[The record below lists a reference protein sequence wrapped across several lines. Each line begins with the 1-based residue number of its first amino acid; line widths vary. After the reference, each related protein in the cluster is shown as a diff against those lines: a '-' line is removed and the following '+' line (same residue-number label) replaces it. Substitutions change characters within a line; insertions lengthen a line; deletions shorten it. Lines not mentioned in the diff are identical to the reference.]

1 MNIVNLTQHVST
13 DEQKL
18 EGIFDLRDED
28 RQHLI
33 SLLTFDPRY
42 TKQDL
47 EDAADAVVNLVKK
60 IDCHRAMIGGMPS
73 FMAPLER
80 ALIEA
85 GVAVGYARSERVS
98 VDQQMPDGSVRKTAI
113 FKHVGMYWA
122 SERMFACCYCGS
134 AKCIAWTHG
143 ESICG

>member
-1 MNIVNLTQHVST
+1 MNVVNLTQHLST
-13 DEQKL
+13 TEQQA
-18 EGIFDLRDED
+18 EGVFDLPEGLREK
-28 RQHLI
+28 LVKA
-33 SLLTFDPRY
+33 LTFSADYSRD
-42 TKQDL
+42 DL
-47 EDAADAVVNLVKK
+47 EAAAEAIIEIVKE
-60 IDCHRAMIGGMPS
+60 IDCYRAMVGGMPA

-98 VDQQMPDGSVRKTAI
+98 VDQVQADGTVRKTAI

-134 AKCIAWTHG
+134 AKCIAYTHG

>member
-1 MNIVNLTQHVST
+1 MNVVNLTQHLST
-13 DEQKL
+13 TEQQA
-18 EGIFDLRDED
+18 EGVFDLPE
-28 RQHLI
+28 HLREK
-33 SLLTFDPRY
+33 LVKALTFSAQYCRA
-42 TKQDL
+42 DL
-47 EDAADAVVNLVKK
+47 EAAALEVVSLVKEV
-60 IDCHRAMIGGMPS
+60 DCHRAMIGGMPS

-98 VDQQMPDGSVRKTAI
+98 VDQVQADGTVRKTAI

-122 SERMFACCYCGS
+122 SERMFACCYCGRAS
-134 AKCIAWTHG
+134 CVAWTHG